1 MSDKLDNTAFLTGD
15 TGGFLENL
23 YRDYLNDPESVGAD
37 WQAFFDELGEE
48 RGTSITIFLKEDEL
62 EFLEPERLKHIVTTY
77 SDHIAIPILLDGESE
92 KINAAAAL
100 WTQRRSEI
108 SEEQY
113 KEFYH
118 HVGHSYDKPWMT
130 IHARAEGKIEYSLLL
145 FIPSTRPF
153 DLFEPERKHRVKLY
167 VRRVFITDD
176 YEGLIPPYLRFLR
189 GIIDSEDLPLN
200 VSRELLQS
208 SPIIKHIKGAVVRRI
223 IGELK
228 KKADKEPTE
237 FAEFWKNFGPVIK
250 EGIYE
255 DVDNRKDLLKIA
267 QFHSTKSGDEFCSL
281 KDYSSRMQ
289 EGQESIYY
297 ITGESLEALRRSPQ
311 LEGFVARG
319 IEVLLLTDA
328 VDGFWVPAVSQYEET
343 PFKSVTHGIAEL
355 DDLAIQKDQTE
366 ESEEQP
372 SDSQIATLIALL
384 KQTLGEAI
392 KDVRISD
399 RLQSSAVCLVAD
411 DSDLDLHLA
420 KMLKQQG
427 QISELSPRVLEINPR
442 HHMIKALA
450 YRATETGAADAL
462 KDAAHLLLD
471 QARISEGESIPDAI
485 AFSNRLAEAITR
497 SIRSEMSNP

>member
-1 MSDKLDNTAFLTGD
+1 MARNKIALI
-15 TGGFLENL
+15 GGGNIGGTLAHL
-23 YRDYLNDPESVGAD
+23 AGIK
-37 WQAFFDELGEE
+37 ELGDVVL
-48 RGTSITIFLKEDEL
+48 FD
-62 EFLEPERLKHIVTTY
+62 IV
-77 SDHIAIPILLDGESE
+77 
-92 KINAAAAL
+92 
-100 WTQRRSEI
+100 
-108 SEEQY
+108 
-113 KEFYH
+113 
-118 HVGHSYDKPWMT
+118 
-130 IHARAEGKIEYSLLL
+130 
-145 FIPSTRPF
+145 
-153 DLFEPERKHRVKLY
+153 
-167 VRRVFITDD
+167 
-176 YEGLIPPYLRFLR
+176 EGLPQGKTL
-189 GIIDSEDLPLN
+189 DL
-200 VSRELLQS
+200 VES
-208 SPIIKHIKGAVVRRI
+208 SPVEGFDSKM
-223 IGELK
+223 IG
-228 KKADKEPTE
+228 
-237 FAEFWKNFGPVIK
+237 
-250 EGIYE
+250 
-255 DVDNRKDLLKIA
+255 
-267 QFHSTKSGDEFCSL
+267 SL